1 MLGWA
6 VEMCHALMD
15 EDELSS
21 GPGHFDACICMIHC
35 CCLANA
41 LIHSNIHSFQVYIL
55 LICTSTADV
64 NWRVAG

>member
-6 VEMCHALMD
+6 VAMCHALMD
-15 EDELSS
+15 EEEFSS
-21 GPGHFDACICMIHC
+21 GPGHFDACICMIHL